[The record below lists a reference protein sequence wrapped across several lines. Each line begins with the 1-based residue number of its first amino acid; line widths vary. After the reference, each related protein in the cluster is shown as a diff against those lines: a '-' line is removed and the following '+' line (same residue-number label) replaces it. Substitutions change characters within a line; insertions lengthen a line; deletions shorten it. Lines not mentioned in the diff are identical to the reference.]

1 MSPSDTLLVL
11 ANGGGTPLAGEDLER
26 LGAALAAVCRWA
38 AIQMVKDGE
47 GAEHAVRLTV
57 REAADAEE
65 AEAVARAIGNSPLV
79 KTAAAGRDPNWG
91 RIAQSAGHALAGRA
105 GPPALLRVTVDGEEV
120 PGAGAAAVLERAEYD
135 MEVTLG
141 RGAASAV
148 LWWCDLTHA
157 YVTLNAEYHT

>member
-1 MSPSDTLLVL
+1 
-11 ANGGGTPLAGEDLER
+11 
-26 LGAALAAVCRWA
+26 
-38 AIQMVKDGE
+38 
-47 GAEHAVRLTV
+47 
-57 REAADAEE
+57 
-65 AEAVARAIGNSPLV
+65 V

-91 RIAQSAGHALAGRA
+91 RIAQSAGHALVGREGA
-105 GPPALLRVTVDGEEV
+105 PALLRVTVDGEEV
-120 PGAGAAAVLERAEYD
+120 PSPGAAAVLERAEYD